1 MEIPI
6 KWSIDKKIPNK
17 MVAKNVSE
25 ERSRSSE
32 LNINS
37 NVLRKKV
44 GSVQHIRAVVK
55 QFLCELYL
63 LNCTGGVG

>member
-25 ERSRSSE
+25 ERSGSSE

-37 NVLRKKV
+37 NVLRKK
-44 GSVQHIRAVVK
+44 SRQCPKH
-55 QFLCELYL
+55 
-63 LNCTGGVG
+63 